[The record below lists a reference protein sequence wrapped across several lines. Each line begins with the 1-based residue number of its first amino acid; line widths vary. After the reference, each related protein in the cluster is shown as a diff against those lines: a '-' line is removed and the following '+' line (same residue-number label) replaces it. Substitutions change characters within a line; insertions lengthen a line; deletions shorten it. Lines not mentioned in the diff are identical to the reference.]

1 MAAAFCCLV
10 IACGNGRLDAFEL
23 QQSGLIDDF
32 EDLNNRASY
41 DLGWWYIVSDHTG
54 SQTLEFKA
62 SPNRPGDEGS
72 LHAYCSGLTSWGAEA
87 GVSFDNPY
95 DASRFSALEF
105 TAEAGAPGTDMAM
118 VVWILDSNHSFS
130 YEAPLTL
137 TWDKYHVPLVNLV
150 NPDDS
155 SLRLDTSQV
164 TGIHF
169 AFDNYPSTID
179 LWLDDVSFVAGPK

>member
-1 MAAAFCCLV
+1 MA

-62 SPNRPGDEGS
+62 FPNRPGNKGA
-72 LHAYCSGLTSWGAEA
+72 LHAYCSGLTGWGAET
-87 GVSFDNPY
+87 GVSFDNAY
-95 DASRFSALEF
+95 DARRFSALEF
-105 TAEAGAPGTDMAM
+105 TAEAGASGTDSAMA
-118 VVWILDSNHSFS
+118 VWILDSNHSFS
-130 YEAPLTL
+130 YPTPLNLTL
-137 TWDKYHVPLVNLV
+137 AKYHVPFVNV
-150 NPDDS
+150 VTPDDP
-155 SLRLDTSQV
+155 SLGLDTSQI

-169 AFDNYPSTID
+169 AFDNYPNAVD
-179 LWLDDVSFVAGPK
+179 LWLDDVRFVAGP